1 MKSICFML
9 IISIIVVEAKNLRD
23 SYEEYDL
30 VIIGGGLAGLTAA
43 YESYLKTNN
52 TLKILLIEQMSSL
65 GGNSKRATSG
75 INFLETDPQKTNKID
90 DNYHLFFNDTLK
102 SGKNLN
108 DPHLLD
114 TFSKGKKFL
123 YDYYTNIFGVDI
135 KLVGQLGGHSVA
147 RTHRPT
153 DSKFVIGFYL
163 ISKISKKILESSDI
177 KIYYNSTVIKLL
189 KNETNNKIYGL
200 KYKKDNSEYTIYCKA
215 IILSSG
221 GYGHDFGG
229 HGLLNEYAP
238 ELMNFPSTN
247 GDFSKGSGVKLGREI
262 GADLV
267 DMDKVQV
274 HPTGFVDPKNRY
286 VKDKFLAPELLR
298 GVGGILVNENGDR
311 FCNELGTRDY
321 VTNKIKEN
329 CKKQDT
335 DKIDQYE
342 CFLLM
347 NEEMAVEFGNHFNY
361 YKDFKGFIL
370 EHENF
375 IEMSKSLN
383 IDYKRIENTINMYND
398 AYDKKIVDKYNKTTF
413 SHKFDL
419 NKKIFSMV
427 ITPSVHYTM
436 GGLKINNRSEVIDKN
451 GKPINGL
458 FGAGEVTGGVH
469 GGNRL
474 GGNSLAECGVFGR
487 IAADSAVNYIAK
499 NKNELNTGIIK
510 KSSILGSLGISSLF
524 QMAIAGMIGYDCYK
538 RGGCFVG
545 NNNFGNYY
553 LL

>member
-75 INFLETDPQKTNKID
+75 INFLETDPQKTSKID

-163 ISKISKKILESSDI
+163 ISKISKKILESSNI

-398 AYDKKIVDKYNKTTF
+398 AYDKKIVDKYNKTIF
-413 SHKFDL
+413 LHKFDL

>member
-1 MKSICFML
+1 MKFL
-9 IISIIVVEAKNLRD
+9 IIFSFGLITFIEALD
-23 SYEEYDL
+23 EQYDL
-30 VIIGGGLAGLTAA
+30 VIVGGGLAGLTAA
-43 YESYLKTNN
+43 YESNMKSNN
-52 TLKILLIEQMSSL
+52 SLNIALIERLSNI
-65 GGNSKRATSG
+65 GGNSNRATSG
-75 INFLETDPQKTNKID
+75 INLLETEPQKRNNII
-90 DNYHLFFNDTLK
+90 DNYTIFYQDTMK
-102 SGKNLN
+102 SGKNIN
-108 DPHLLD
+108 DPSLVS
-114 TFSKGKKFL
+114 TFINGTKTL
-123 YDYYTNIFGVDI
+123 YDYYTNNFDI
-135 KLVGQLGGHSVA
+135 DITLLGQLGGHSVA

-153 DSKFVIGFYL
+153 DSRFVIGFYL

-229 HGLLNEYAP
+229 HGLLNEYVP
-238 ELMNFPSTN
+238 QLMNFPSTN

-413 SHKFDL
+413 LHKFDL

-499 NKNELNTGIIK
+499 NNNVLNTGIIK

>member
-75 INFLETDPQKTNKID
+75 INFLETDPQKTSKID

-153 DSKFVIGFYL
+153 DSRFVIGFYL
-163 ISKISKKILESSDI
+163 ISKISKKILESSNI

-413 SHKFDL
+413 LHKFDL

-487 IAADSAVNYIAK
+487 IAADSAVNYITK
-499 NKNELNTGIIK
+499 NKNVLNTGIIK

>member
-75 INFLETDPQKTNKID
+75 INFLETDPQKTSKID

-163 ISKISKKILESSDI
+163 ISKISKKILESSNI

-413 SHKFDL
+413 LHKFDL

-499 NKNELNTGIIK
+499 NKNALNTGIIK

>member
-9 IISIIVVEAKNLRD
+9 IISIIVIEAKNLRD

-75 INFLETDPQKTNKID
+75 INFLETDPQKTSKID

-153 DSKFVIGFYL
+153 DSRFVIGFYL

-383 IDYKRIENTINMYND
+383 IDYKRIENTINMYNY

-413 SHKFDL
+413 LHKFDL

>member
-9 IISIIVVEAKNLRD
+9 IISIIVIEAKNLRD

-52 TLKILLIEQMSSL
+52 TLKILLIEQMPSL

-75 INFLETDPQKTNKID
+75 INFLETDPQKTSKID

-153 DSKFVIGFYL
+153 DSRFVIGFYL
-163 ISKISKKILESSDI
+163 ISKISKKILESSNI

-413 SHKFDL
+413 LHKFDL

>member
-1 MKSICFML
+1 ML
-9 IISIIVVEAKNLRD
+9 IISIIIIEAKNLRD
-23 SYEEYDL
+23 IYEEYDL

-52 TLKILLIEQMSSL
+52 SLKILLIEQMSSL

-75 INFLETDPQKTNKID
+75 INFLETDPQKASNID

-108 DPHLLD
+108 DPYLLD

-123 YDYYTNIFGVDI
+123 YDYYTNNFGVDI
-135 KLVGQLGGHSVA
+135 KLIGQLGGHSVA

-153 DSKFVIGFYL
+153 DSKFVIGYYL
-163 ISKISKKILESSDI
+163 ISKISKKILEVSNI

-189 KNETNNKIYGL
+189 KNKTSNKIYGL
-200 KYKKDNSEYTIYCKA
+200 KYKKDNSEYTINCKA

-229 HGLLNEYAP
+229 HGLLNEYVP

-298 GVGGILVNENGDR
+298 GVG
-311 FCNELGTRDY
+311 
-321 VTNKIKEN
+321 EN
-329 CKKQDT
+329 CRKQDT

-347 NEEMAVEFGNHFNY
+347 NEEMAIEFGNHFNY
-361 YKDFKGFIL
+361 YKDFKGFIS
-370 EHENF
+370 EHKNF
-375 IEMSKSLN
+375 NEMSKSLN
-383 IDYKRIENTINMYND
+383 IDYKRIESTINMYND
-398 AYDKKIVDKYNKTTF
+398 AYDKKIVDKYDKTIF
-413 SHKFDL
+413 LHKFDL
-419 NKKIFSMV
+419 NKKIYSMV

-451 GKPINGL
+451 GKPING
-458 FGAGEVTGGVH
+458 FWCRRS
-469 GGNRL
+469 NR
-474 GGNSLAECGVFGR
+474 
-487 IAADSAVNYIAK
+487 
-499 NKNELNTGIIK
+499 
-510 KSSILGSLGISSLF
+510 
-524 QMAIAGMIGYDCYK
+524 
-538 RGGCFVG
+538 GCSWWEQIRWK
-545 NNNFGNYY
+545 
-553 LL
+553 

>member
-52 TLKILLIEQMSSL
+52 TLKILLIEQMPSL

-75 INFLETDPQKTNKID
+75 INFLETDPQKTSKID

-153 DSKFVIGFYL
+153 DSKFVIGYYL

-413 SHKFDL
+413 LHKFDL

>member
-9 IISIIVVEAKNLRD
+9 IISIIVIEAKNLRD

-75 INFLETDPQKTNKID
+75 INFLETDPQKTSKID

-163 ISKISKKILESSDI
+163 ISKISKKILESSNI

-413 SHKFDL
+413 LHKFDL
-419 NKKIFSMV
+419 NKKIFSKV

>member
-75 INFLETDPQKTNKID
+75 INFLETDPQKTSKID

-153 DSKFVIGFYL
+153 DSRFVIGFYL

-413 SHKFDL
+413 LHKFDL

-499 NKNELNTGIIK
+499 NNNVLNTGIIK

>member
-75 INFLETDPQKTNKID
+75 INFLETDPQKTSKID

-153 DSKFVIGFYL
+153 DSRFVIGFYL

-413 SHKFDL
+413 LHKFDL

>member
-75 INFLETDPQKTNKID
+75 INFLETDPQKTSKID

-153 DSKFVIGFYL
+153 DSRFVIGFYL

>member
-9 IISIIVVEAKNLRD
+9 IISIIVIEAKNLRD

-75 INFLETDPQKTNKID
+75 INFLETDPQKTSKID

-153 DSKFVIGFYL
+153 DSRFVIGFYL

-413 SHKFDL
+413 LHKFDL

-499 NKNELNTGIIK
+499 NNNVLNTGIIK

>member
-75 INFLETDPQKTNKID
+75 INFLETDPQKTSKID

-163 ISKISKKILESSDI
+163 ISKISKKILESSYI

-413 SHKFDL
+413 LHKFDL

>member
-9 IISIIVVEAKNLRD
+9 IISIIVVESKNLRD

-75 INFLETDPQKTNKID
+75 INFLETDPQKTSKID

-153 DSKFVIGFYL
+153 DSRFVIGFYL

-229 HGLLNEYAP
+229 HGLLNEYVP
-238 ELMNFPSTN
+238 QLMNFPSTN

-383 IDYKRIENTINMYND
+383 IDYKRIENTINMYNY

-413 SHKFDL
+413 LHKFDL

>member
-1 MKSICFML
+1 ML

-75 INFLETDPQKTNKID
+75 INFLETDPQKTSKID

-153 DSKFVIGFYL
+153 DSRFVIGFYL

-229 HGLLNEYAP
+229 HGLLNEYVP
-238 ELMNFPSTN
+238 QLMNFPSTN

-413 SHKFDL
+413 LHKFDL

-499 NKNELNTGIIK
+499 NNNVLNTGIIK

>member
-1 MKSICFML
+1 ML
-9 IISIIVVEAKNLRD
+9 IISIIGIRAKNLRN

-30 VIIGGGLAGLTAA
+30 VIIGGGLAGLTAT

-52 TLKILLIEQMSSL
+52 TIKILLIEQLSSL

-75 INFLETDPQKTNKID
+75 INFLETDPQKANNIE

-108 DPHLLD
+108 DPQLLD
-114 TFSKGKKFL
+114 TFSKGKKYL
-123 YDYYTNIFGVDI
+123 YDYYTNIFDLDI
-135 KLVGQLGGHSVA
+135 RLIGQLGGHSVA

-153 DSKFVIGFYL
+153 DSKFVIGYYL
-163 ISKISKKILESSDI
+163 ISKISKKIQEIKDI
-177 KIYYNSTVIKLL
+177 KIYYNSTVTKLL

-200 KYKKDNSEYTIYCKA
+200 KYKKDNKEYTIYCKA
-215 IILSSG
+215 IILTSG
-221 GYGHDFGG
+221 GYGHDFGEN
-229 HGLLNEYAP
+229 GLLKEYVP
-238 ELMNFPSTN
+238 QIMNFPSTN
-247 GDFSKGSGVKLGREI
+247 GEFSKGSGVKLGREI

-286 VKDKFLAPELLR
+286 IKDKFLAPELLR
-298 GVGGILVNENGDR
+298 GVGGILVNDNGDR

-321 VTNKIKEN
+321 VTSKIKEN
-329 CKKQDT
+329 CRKQDT
-335 DKIDQYE
+335 NKIDQYE

-347 NEEMAVEFGNHFNY
+347 NEEMAKEFGNHFNY
-361 YKDFKGFIL
+361 YKDVKGFII
-370 EHENF
+370 EHTNF
-375 IEMSKSLN
+375 NELSKN
-383 IDYKRIENTINMYND
+383 INVDYQKIVNTINKHND
-398 AYDKKIVDKYNKTTF
+398 ACDKKIIDKYNKTTF
-413 SHKFDL
+413 LHKFDL
-419 NKKIFSMV
+419 NKKIYSMI

-436 GGLKINNRSEVIDKN
+436 GGIKINNNTEVINTN
-451 GKPINGL
+451 GKPIKGL
-458 FGAGEVTGGVH
+458 YGAGEVTGGVH

-487 IAADSAVNYIAK
+487 IAANSAVNYIMK
-499 NKNELNTGIIK
+499 NNFTVNTGIVK
-510 KSSILGSLGISSLF
+510 RSSILGSIGISSLF
-524 QMAIAGMIGYDCYK
+524 QMAIVGIIGYDCYR
-538 RGGCFVG
+538 RGGCFIG

>member
-75 INFLETDPQKTNKID
+75 INFLETDPQKTSKID

-153 DSKFVIGFYL
+153 DSRFVIGYYL

-177 KIYYNSTVIKLL
+177 KINYNSTVIKLL

-413 SHKFDL
+413 LHKFDL

-499 NKNELNTGIIK
+499 NNNVLNTGIIK

>member
-75 INFLETDPQKTNKID
+75 INFLETDPQKTSKID

-163 ISKISKKILESSDI
+163 ISKISKKILESSNI

-383 IDYKRIENTINMYND
+383 IDYKRIENTINMYNY

-413 SHKFDL
+413 LHKFDL

>member
-9 IISIIVVEAKNLRD
+9 IISLIVVEAKNLRD

-75 INFLETDPQKTNKID
+75 INFLETDPQKTSKID

-153 DSKFVIGFYL
+153 DSRFVIGFYL

-413 SHKFDL
+413 LHKFDL

>member
-52 TLKILLIEQMSSL
+52 TLKILLIEQMPSL

-75 INFLETDPQKTNKID
+75 INFLETDPQKTSKID

-153 DSKFVIGFYL
+153 DSKFVIGYYL
-163 ISKISKKILESSDI
+163 ISKVSKKILESSDI

-413 SHKFDL
+413 LHKFDL

-499 NKNELNTGIIK
+499 NNNVLNTGIIK

>member
-75 INFLETDPQKTNKID
+75 INFLETDPQKTSKID

-163 ISKISKKILESSDI
+163 ISKISKKILESSNI

-413 SHKFDL
+413 LHKFDL

>member
-1 MKSICFML
+1 ML
-9 IISIIVVEAKNLRD
+9 IISIIVIGAKNLRD
-23 SYEEYDL
+23 SHEEYDL
-30 VIIGGGLAGLTAA
+30 VIIGGGLAGLTAT

-52 TLKILLIEQMSSL
+52 TLKILVIEQMSSL

-75 INFLETDPQKTNKID
+75 INFLDTNPQKTNKID
-90 DNYHLFFNDTLK
+90 DSYHLFFYDTLK
-102 SGKNLN
+102 SGKNIN

-123 YDYYTNIFGVDI
+123 YDYYTSIFGVDI

-153 DSKFVIGFYL
+153 DSIFVIGYYL
-163 ISKISKKILESSDI
+163 ISKISKKILEANNI
-177 KIYYNSTVIKLL
+177 KIYYNSTVTKLL
-189 KNETNNKIYGL
+189 KNETSNKIYGL
-200 KYKKDNSEYTIYCKA
+200 KYKKDNLEYTIYCKA

-221 GYGHDFGG
+221 GYGHDFGE
-229 HGLLNEYAP
+229 HGLLNEYVP

-335 DKIDQYE
+335 KEIDQYE

-347 NEEMAVEFGNHFNY
+347 NEEMAVEFGNHFKY
-361 YKDFKGFIL
+361 YKDFKGFII

-375 IEMSKSLN
+375 NEMSKSLN
-383 IDYKRIENTINMYND
+383 IDYKRIESTIGVYND
-398 AYDKKIVDKYNKTTF
+398 AYDKKILDKYNKTTF
-413 SHKFDL
+413 LHKFDL

-487 IAADSAVNYIAK
+487 IAADSAVNYISK
-499 NKNELNTGIIK
+499 NNNILNTGIIK
-510 KSSILGSLGISSLF
+510 KSSIFGSLGISSLF
-524 QMAIAGMIGYDCYK
+524 QMAIAGVIGYDCYK

>member
-9 IISIIVVEAKNLRD
+9 IISIIVIEAKNLRD

-75 INFLETDPQKTNKID
+75 INFLETDPQKTSKID

-383 IDYKRIENTINMYND
+383 IDYKRIENTINMYNY

-413 SHKFDL
+413 LHKFDL

>member
-75 INFLETDPQKTNKID
+75 INFLETDPQKTSKID

-413 SHKFDL
+413 LHKFDL

-499 NKNELNTGIIK
+499 NKNVLNTGIIK

>member
-52 TLKILLIEQMSSL
+52 TLKILLIEQMPSL

-75 INFLETDPQKTNKID
+75 INFLETDPQKTSKID

-153 DSKFVIGFYL
+153 DSRFVIGFYL

-413 SHKFDL
+413 LHKFDL

>member
-1 MKSICFML
+1 MINNKGLIEEIKLNLIIKNYFQRQIYINYSYFLFIHRMKSLCIML
-9 IISIIVVEAKNLRD
+9 IISIIVIGAKNLRD

-43 YESYLKTNN
+43 YESYLKTDNS
-52 TLKILLIEQMSSL
+52 LKILLIEQMPSL

-75 INFLETDPQKTNKID
+75 INFLETDPQKMNNID
-90 DNYHLFFNDTLK
+90 DNYDLFFNDTLK

-108 DPHLLD
+108 NPYLLD
-114 TFSKGKKFL
+114 TFAKGKKLL
-123 YDYYTNIFGVDI
+123 YDYYTNIFGIDI

-153 DSKFVIGFYL
+153 DSKFVIGYYL
-163 ISKISKKILESSDI
+163 ISKISKKILEESNI
-177 KIYYNSTVIKLL
+177 KIYYNSTVTKLL
-189 KNETNNKIYGL
+189 KNETSNKIYGL
-200 KYKKDNSEYTIYCKA
+200 KYKNENAEYTIYCKA

-229 HGLLNEYAP
+229 HGLLNEYVP
-238 ELMNFPSTN
+238 ELINFPSTN

-329 CKKQDT
+329 CRKQDT

-347 NEEMAVEFGNHFNY
+347 NEEMSIEFGNHFNY

-370 EHENF
+370 EHANF
-375 IEMSKSLN
+375 NEMSKNLN

-398 AYDKKIVDKYNKTTF
+398 AYDKKIVDKYNKTIF
-413 SHKFDL
+413 MHKFDL
-419 NKKIFSMV
+419 NEKIFSMV

-436 GGLKINNRSEVIDKN
+436 GGLKINNRSEIIGTN

-487 IAADSAVNYIAK
+487 IAANSAVNYIVK
-499 NKNELNTGIIK
+499 NNNVLNTGTVK
-510 KSSILGSLGISSLF
+510 KVVF
-524 QMAIAGMIGYDCYK
+524 
-538 RGGCFVG
+538 
-545 NNNFGNYY
+545 
-553 LL
+553 

>member
-1 MKSICFML
+1 ML

-75 INFLETDPQKTNKID
+75 INFLETDPQKTSKID

-413 SHKFDL
+413 LHKFDL

>member
-52 TLKILLIEQMSSL
+52 TLKILLIEQMPSL

-75 INFLETDPQKTNKID
+75 INFLETNPQKTNKID

-153 DSKFVIGFYL
+153 DSRFVIGFYL

-413 SHKFDL
+413 LHKFDL

-499 NKNELNTGIIK
+499 NNNVLNTGIIK

>member
-75 INFLETDPQKTNKID
+75 INFLETDPQKTSKID

-153 DSKFVIGFYL
+153 DSKFVIGYYL
-163 ISKISKKILESSDI
+163 ISKISKKILESSNI

-413 SHKFDL
+413 LHKFDL